1 MDSTCNSVAPKE
13 DECAERRAAVKNKIE
28 KLMSMDHLAT
38 TPSLVTRLDS
48 EGYLSLS
55 YLMSLSSISKT
66 GISRSELIDVIRT
79 IPTLSLSPTLTGVRV
94 SIPVARKTVILRDL
108 PADTTED
115 MVRSLFEG
123 VTIESIKEE
132 ISNSWFVTFSTEEE
146 ALSSLNSLQTRTF
159 AGAPIKARMKSEY
172 YMKVF
177 TRQLSTI
184 LGTPKNEPK
193 HRRMSAD
200 ATPFD
205 LSDSKLE
212 ELTKTLQSKQPL
224 ELSADMDEF
233 SLITESNKYKG
244 FDIDLFPD
252 YGKEGST
259 LPFVATS
266 SVHIGY
272 KGEFIRYTSEQILEI
287 VHNMKDQSMPP
298 IATPGDHS
306 LAIEKT
312 PNTELVTKGRT
323 MSIDHAMYMGHPR
336 TLSVDSV
343 DYTNMIA
350 GEMEEEVASYV
361 RKQRRH
367 RNRRRLL
374 NK

>member
-1 MDSTCNSVAPKE
+1 
-13 DECAERRAAVKNKIE
+13 
-28 KLMSMDHLAT
+28 MSMDHLAT

-172 YMKVF
+172 YLATVVNAYRRILDGGDVQALQEELSCAAHRDYTTAYMLGDNRRTVSYDNSQTKGMCEFIAVVKGYEGPENGPDEPPARYGRVYAEMRTRFYEGDVLEILSPSDAFGKQIIVSDMKD
-177 TRQLSTI
+177 SA
-184 LGTPKNEPK
+184 GTPC
-193 HRRMSAD
+193 AD
-200 ATPFD
+200 A
-205 LSDSKLE
+205 KRV
-212 ELTKTLQSKQPL
+212 Q
-224 ELSADMDEF
+224 
-233 SLITESNKYKG
+233 
-244 FDIDLFPD
+244 
-252 YGKEGST
+252 
-259 LPFVATS
+259 
-266 SVHIGY
+266 
-272 KGEFIRYTSEQILEI
+272 EI
-287 VHNMKDQSMPP
+287 VSFACPYVLH
-298 IATPGDHS
+298 AGDI
-306 LAIEKT
+306 L
-312 PNTELVTKGRT
+312 
-323 MSIDHAMYMGHPR
+323 
-336 TLSVDSV
+336 
-343 DYTNMIA
+343 
-350 GEMEEEVASYV
+350 
-361 RKQRRH
+361 
-367 RNRRRLL
+367 RRRR
-374 NK
+374 

>member
-1 MDSTCNSVAPKE
+1 
-13 DECAERRAAVKNKIE
+13 
-28 KLMSMDHLAT
+28 MSMDHLAT

-66 GISRSELIDVIRT
+66 GISRSELIDIIRT

-212 ELTKTLQSKQPL
+212 ELTKTLQSKQPS

-244 FDIDLFPD
+244 F
-252 YGKEGST
+252 E
-259 LPFVATS
+259 
-266 SVHIGY
+266 
-272 KGEFIRYTSEQILEI
+272 
-287 VHNMKDQSMPP
+287 
-298 IATPGDHS
+298 
-306 LAIEKT
+306 
-312 PNTELVTKGRT
+312 
-323 MSIDHAMYMGHPR
+323 
-336 TLSVDSV
+336 
-343 DYTNMIA
+343 
-350 GEMEEEVASYV
+350 
-361 RKQRRH
+361 
-367 RNRRRLL
+367 
-374 NK
+374 

>member
-1 MDSTCNSVAPKE
+1 
-13 DECAERRAAVKNKIE
+13 
-28 KLMSMDHLAT
+28 MSMDHLAT

-108 PADTTED
+108 PADTTKD

-123 VTIESIKEE
+123 VTVESIKEE

-172 YMKVF
+172 Y
-177 TRQLSTI
+177 
-184 LGTPKNEPK
+184 
-193 HRRMSAD
+193 RMSAD

-212 ELTKTLQSKQPL
+212 ELTKTLQSKQPS

-244 FDIDLFPD
+244 F
-252 YGKEGST
+252 E
-259 LPFVATS
+259 
-266 SVHIGY
+266 
-272 KGEFIRYTSEQILEI
+272 
-287 VHNMKDQSMPP
+287 
-298 IATPGDHS
+298 
-306 LAIEKT
+306 
-312 PNTELVTKGRT
+312 
-323 MSIDHAMYMGHPR
+323 
-336 TLSVDSV
+336 
-343 DYTNMIA
+343 
-350 GEMEEEVASYV
+350 
-361 RKQRRH
+361 
-367 RNRRRLL
+367 
-374 NK
+374 